1 MMPSGKPQLASVCK
15 LALRNSVGIFGCVVC
30 GAEAIKA
37 RACKSRGKCLH
48 MDVSHSL
55 EMNLTLIVSALLNR
69 EMREEKNIFV
79 FVK

>member
-1 MMPSGKPQLASVCK
+1 
-15 LALRNSVGIFGCVVC
+15 
-30 GAEAIKA
+30 
-37 RACKSRGKCLH
+37 